1 MREMTPN
8 HSSSLQQSDFQMPFH
23 SGSRQPGKVLEG
35 TAARGNLG
43 PSHRAGLTGNQWSG
57 LQHGNDLVFVSTDV
71 ADGEEKLQAIFSMNP
86 SGTIRV
92 QEISGSNPLQNVT
105 EHLRSCPA
113 GSLNRIWFLLGR
125 DQRLWQQLAEGQQD
139 HLVRNWQKAVAENG
153 QLCFFEPLDPR
164 LAAQLG
170 QLSQIDVIDA
180 GRFSHAVAFNE
191 VIFVDERVAGY
202 QNLVTELLK
211 KHEAEVVL
219 LPENQSGIQQIQQSM
234 VGRKGIQAI
243 HLIGPNKPGT
253 LLLGTSV
260 VNQQSIEGE
269 FAEVFKQLKG
279 CFVSDG
285 EIRIYGG
292 RFNQGAEGLAS
303 LKSISATTGVFV
315 VVSRT
320 GAESSPIDTSDES
333 QKKKTQTEGTEW
345 PAGFQTLM
353 EAAHPRVVLPGGK
366 LLDAWDVEMA
376 DAEEQVYNLRAS
388 SQVMLPS
395 TFRRTTPPVQRGG
408 TVVDLGWPLGW
419 ILVGLASGSLVTL
432 LAQQFGLL

>member
-8 HSSSLQQSDFQMPFH
+8 HSSNLQQSDFQMPFH
-23 SGSRQPGKVLEG
+23 PGSRQPGNVLEG
-35 TAARGNLG
+35 TGERGNAG
-43 PSHRAGLTGNQWSG
+43 PSNRQGLAGHRRSG

-86 SGTIRV
+86 TGTIRV
-92 QEISGSNPLQNVT
+92 QEISGSNPLQIVT
-105 EHLRSCPA
+105 EHVRSCPA

-153 QLCFFEPLDPR
+153 QLCFFDPIDPR
-164 LAAQLG
+164 LAARLR

-180 GRFSHAVAFNE
+180 GRLFHAVALNE

-219 LPENQSGIQQIQQSM
+219 LPENQSGIQQIQQSL

-260 VNQQSIEGE
+260 VNQESIEGE
-269 FAEVFKQLKG
+269 FAAVFQQLQG

-303 LKSISATTGVFV
+303 LKSLSATAGVFV

-320 GAESSPIDTSDES
+320 GAESSPIDTPDES
-333 QKKKTQTEGTEW
+333 RSKKTQMEGTQW
-345 PAGFQTLM
+345 PAGFQALM
-353 EAAHPRVVLPGGK
+353 EAAHPKVVLPGDK

-376 DAEEQVYNLRAS
+376 DAEEQLYNRRAS
-388 SQVMLPS
+388 SQVMYPG
-395 TFRRTTPPVQRGG
+395 TVRRAAPAVQRGG
-408 TVVDLGWPLGW
+408 TAGDLGWPLGW